1 MATEQI
7 IFGIHSV
14 KEAIKKQARS
24 IDKIS
29 ILSGKN
35 NRRLAEIKDLALQ
48 ADLPVLELSRQD
60 LDKNAK
66 GAHQGVIAHLGSL
79 GFSDDHVMTEERLI
93 EHLKTSDLQLILILD
108 GVTDP
113 HNLGACMRSA
123 DAAGVE
129 LIIIPK
135 DKSASLNQTVRKVA
149 CGAAETIKLVPVTN
163 LARCIARLK
172 QLGYWV
178 VGADDKAE
186 KSVYEQDFTGATAI
200 VLGSEGDGLRRLTK
214 EKCDF
219 LVSIPMAGDLSSLN
233 VSVAAGVVLF
243 EAVRQRTIDIG

>member
-1 MATEQI
+1 MATDQI

-14 KEAIKKQARS
+14 KEAIKKQAQS
-24 IDKIS
+24 IDKIL
-29 ILSGKN
+29 ILDGKN

-79 GFSDDHVMTEERLI
+79 NFSDDHVMTEQLLI
-93 EHLKTSDLQLILILD
+93 EHLKTSDSQLVLMLD

-129 LIIIPK
+129 FIIIPK

-149 CGAAETIKLVPVTN
+149 SGAAETIKLVPVTN
-163 LARCIARLK
+163 LARCIERLK
-172 QLGYWV
+172 QLGFWV
-178 VGADDKAE
+178 VGADGKAE

-233 VSVAAGVVLF
+233 VSVAAGVMLF

>member
-1 MATEQI
+1 MATDQI

-24 IDKIS
+24 IDKIL
-29 ILSGKN
+29 ILDGKN
-35 NRRLAEIKDLALQ
+35 NRRLAEIKDLALK
-48 ADLPVLELSRQD
+48 ADLTVLELSRQD

-79 GFSDDHVMTEERLI
+79 DFSDDHVMTEQLLI
-93 EHLKTSDLQLILILD
+93 EHLKISDSQLVLILD

-149 CGAAETIKLVPVTN
+149 SGAAETIKLVPVTN
-163 LARCIARLK
+163 LARCIERLK
-172 QLGYWV
+172 QLGFWV

-186 KSVYEQDFTGATAI
+186 KSVYDQDFTGATAI

-243 EAVRQRTIDIG
+243 EAVRQRTVDIG

>member
-14 KEAIKKQARS
+14 KEAIKKQARP
-24 IDKIS
+24 IDKIL
-29 ILSGKN
+29 ILAETN
-35 NRRLAEIKDLALQ
+35 NRRLIEIKELALQ
-48 ADLPVLELSRQD
+48 ADLPVLELSRLD
-60 LDKNAK
+60 LDKNVK
-66 GAHQGVIAHLGSL
+66 GVHQGVVARLSSL
-79 GFSDDHVMTEERLI
+79 EFSDGNGMTEQQLI
-93 EHLKTSDLQLILILD
+93 EHLKINDSQLILILD

-149 CGAAETIKLVPVTN
+149 SGAAETIKLIPVTN
-163 LARCIARLK
+163 LARCIDRLK
-172 QLGYWV
+172 QLGFWV

-186 KSVYEQDFTGATAI
+186 KSVYDQDFTGATAI

-233 VSVAAGVVLF
+233 VSVAAGVLLF
-243 EAVRQRTIDIG
+243 EAVRQRDVDID

>member
-1 MATEQI
+1 MATDQI

-14 KEAIKKQARS
+14 KEAIKKQAQS
-24 IDKIS
+24 IDKIL
-29 ILSGKN
+29 ILDGKN

-79 GFSDDHVMTEERLI
+79 NFSDDHVMTEQLLI
-93 EHLKTSDLQLILILD
+93 EHLKTSDSQLVLMLD

-129 LIIIPK
+129 FIIIPK

-149 CGAAETIKLVPVTN
+149 SGAAETIKLVPVTN
-163 LARCIARLK
+163 LARCIERLK
-172 QLGYWV
+172 QLGFWV

-233 VSVAAGVVLF
+233 VSVAAGVMLF

>member
-48 ADLPVLELSRQD
+48 ADLTVLELSRQD

-66 GAHQGVIAHLGSL
+66 GAHQGVIAHLGSFN
-79 GFSDDHVMTEERLI
+79 FSDEHVMTEQLLI
-93 EHLKTSDLQLILILD
+93 EHLKISDSQLVLILD

>member
-1 MATEQI
+1 MATDQI

-24 IDKIS
+24 IDKIL
-29 ILSGKN
+29 ILGGKN

-79 GFSDDHVMTEERLI
+79 NFSDDHVMTEQLLI
-93 EHLKTSDLQLILILD
+93 EHLKTSDSQLVLMLD

-129 LIIIPK
+129 FIIIPK

-149 CGAAETIKLVPVTN
+149 SGAAETIKLVPVTN
-163 LARCIARLK
+163 LARCIERLK
-172 QLGYWV
+172 QLGFWV
-178 VGADDKAE
+178 VGADGKAE

-233 VSVAAGVVLF
+233 VSVAAGVMLF

>member
-1 MATEQI
+1 MKTDQI

-24 IDKIS
+24 IDKIL
-29 ILSGKN
+29 ILGETN
-35 NRRLAEIKDLALQ
+35 NRRLVEIKELALQ
-48 ADLPVLELSRQD
+48 ADLPVLELSRLD
-60 LDKNAK
+60 LDKNVK
-66 GAHQGVIAHLGSL
+66 GAHQGVVARLSSL
-79 GFSDDHVMTEERLI
+79 EFSDGNGMTEQQLI
-93 EHLKTSDLQLILILD
+93 ENLKTSDSQLILILD

-149 CGAAETIKLVPVTN
+149 SGAAETIKLVSVTN
-163 LARCIARLK
+163 LARCIDRLK
-172 QLGYWV
+172 QLGFWV
-178 VGADDKAE
+178 VGADDKAG
-186 KSVYEQDFTGATAI
+186 KSVYDQDFTGATAI

-233 VSVAAGVVLF
+233 VSVATGVLLF
-243 EAVRQRTIDIG
+243 EAVRQRAADID

>member
-1 MATEQI
+1 MDTEQI

-14 KEAIKKQARS
+14 KEAIKKQAQS
-24 IDKIS
+24 IDKIL
-29 ILSGKN
+29 ILDGGN

-48 ADLPVLELSRQD
+48 ADLPILELSRQD

-66 GAHQGVIAHLGSL
+66 GAHQGVIAQLGSL
-79 GFSDDHVMTEERLI
+79 DFSNDHVMTEQRLI
-93 EHLKTSDLQLILILD
+93 EHLKISDSQLVLILD

-149 CGAAETIKLVPVTN
+149 SGAAETILLVPVTN
-163 LARCIARLK
+163 LARCIERLK
-172 QLGYWV
+172 QLGFWV

-186 KSVYEQDFTGATAI
+186 KSVYDQDFTGATAI

-243 EAVRQRTIDIG
+243 EAVRQRTIDID

>member
-1 MATEQI
+1 MDTEQI

-60 LDKNAK
+60 LDKNVK

-79 GFSDDHVMTEERLI
+79 DFSDDHVMTEQLLI
-93 EHLKTSDLQLILILD
+93 EHLKTSDSQLVLILD

-149 CGAAETIKLVPVTN
+149 SGAAETIKLVPVTN
-163 LARCIARLK
+163 LARCIERLK
-172 QLGYWV
+172 QLGFWV

-219 LVSIPMAGDLSSLN
+219 LVSIPMAGNLSSLN

-243 EAVRQRTIDIG
+243 EAVRQRNIDID

>member
-1 MATEQI
+1 MATDQI

-24 IDKIS
+24 IDKIL
-29 ILSGKN
+29 ILGGKN

-79 GFSDDHVMTEERLI
+79 NFSDDHVMTEQLLI
-93 EHLKTSDLQLILILD
+93 EHLKTSDSQLVLMLD

-129 LIIIPK
+129 FIIIPK

-149 CGAAETIKLVPVTN
+149 SGAAETIKLVPVTN
-163 LARCIARLK
+163 LARCIERLK
-172 QLGYWV
+172 QLGFWV

-233 VSVAAGVVLF
+233 VSVAAGVMLF

>member
-1 MATEQI
+1 MKTDQI

-14 KEAIKKQARS
+14 KEAIKKQARP
-24 IDKIS
+24 IDKIL
-29 ILSGKN
+29 ILAETN
-35 NRRLAEIKDLALQ
+35 NRRLIEIKELALQ
-48 ADLPVLELSRQD
+48 ADLPVLELSRLD
-60 LDKNAK
+60 LDKNVK
-66 GAHQGVIAHLGSL
+66 GVHQGVVARLSSL
-79 GFSDDHVMTEERLI
+79 EFSDGNGMTEQQLI
-93 EHLKTSDLQLILILD
+93 EHLKINDSQLILILD

-149 CGAAETIKLVPVTN
+149 SGAAETIKLIPVTN
-163 LARCIARLK
+163 LARCIDRLK
-172 QLGYWV
+172 QLGFWV

-186 KSVYEQDFTGATAI
+186 KSVYDQDFTGATAI

-233 VSVAAGVVLF
+233 VSVAAGVLLF
-243 EAVRQRTIDIG
+243 EAVRQRDVDID

>member
-1 MATEQI
+1 MDTEQI

-35 NRRLAEIKDLALQ
+35 NRRLVEIKDLALQ

-79 GFSDDHVMTEERLI
+79 DFSDDHVMTEQLLI
-93 EHLKTSDLQLILILD
+93 EHLKTGDSQLVLILD

-149 CGAAETIKLVPVTN
+149 SGAAETIKLVPVTN
-163 LARCIARLK
+163 LARCIERLK
-172 QLGYWV
+172 QLGFWV

-186 KSVYEQDFTGATAI
+186 KSVYEQDFSGATAI
-200 VLGSEGDGLRRLTK
+200 VFGSEGDGLRRLTK

-219 LVSIPMAGDLSSLN
+219 LVSIPMAGNLSSLN

-243 EAVRQRTIDIG
+243 EAVRQRNIDID

>member
-1 MATEQI
+1 MAPDQI

-14 KEAIKKQARS
+14 KEAIKKQAQS
-24 IDKIS
+24 IDKIL
-29 ILSGKN
+29 ILDGKN
-35 NRRLAEIKDLALQ
+35 NRRLAEIKDLALK
-48 ADLPVLELSRQD
+48 AGLTVLELSRQD

-66 GAHQGVIAHLGSL
+66 GAHQGVIAHLGS
-79 GFSDDHVMTEERLI
+79 FSFLDDHVMTEQLLI
-93 EHLKTSDLQLILILD
+93 EHLKISDSQLVLILD

-149 CGAAETIKLVPVTN
+149 SGAAETIKLVPVTN
-163 LARCIARLK
+163 LARCIERLK
-172 QLGYWV
+172 QLGFWV

-186 KSVYEQDFTGATAI
+186 KSVYDQDFTGATAI

-243 EAVRQRTIDIG
+243 EAVRQRTLDIG

>member
-1 MATEQI
+1 MATDQI

-14 KEAIKKQARS
+14 KEAIKKQAQS
-24 IDKIS
+24 IDKIL
-29 ILSGKN
+29 ILDGKN
-35 NRRLAEIKDLALQ
+35 NRRLAEIKDLALK
-48 ADLPVLELSRQD
+48 ADLTVLELSRQD

-66 GAHQGVIAHLGSL
+66 GAHQGVIAHLGAL
-79 GFSDDHVMTEERLI
+79 DFSDDHVMTEQLLI
-93 EHLKTSDLQLILILD
+93 EHLKTRDSQLVLILD

-149 CGAAETIKLVPVTN
+149 SGAAETIKLVPVTN
-163 LARCIARLK
+163 LARCIERLK
-172 QLGYWV
+172 QLGFWV
-178 VGADDKAE
+178 VGADDRAE
-186 KSVYEQDFTGATAI
+186 KSVYDQDFTGATAI

-243 EAVRQRTIDIG
+243 EAVRQRTLDIG

>member
-1 MATEQI
+1 MDTEQI

-79 GFSDDHVMTEERLI
+79 DFSDDHVMTEQLLI
-93 EHLKTSDLQLILILD
+93 EHLKTSDSQLVLILD

-149 CGAAETIKLVPVTN
+149 SGAAETIKLVPVTN
-163 LARCIARLK
+163 LARCIERLK
-172 QLGYWV
+172 QLGFWV

-186 KSVYEQDFTGATAI
+186 KSVYEQDFSGATAI
-200 VLGSEGDGLRRLTK
+200 VFGSEGDGLRRLTK

-219 LVSIPMAGDLSSLN
+219 LVSIPMAGNLSSLN

-243 EAVRQRTIDIG
+243 EAVRQRNIDID